1 MTDGHFHN
9 LVWNALHTVHAHFA
23 VSRGTSVRYPADVV
37 PLAALGDST
46 HSDLSPLEDLLAPDE
61 RVYLIGPQPQPTRK
75 LHVGPPL
82 HCFQML
88 FPLPP
93 PSETNASEVQIL
105 RMTPEDAP
113 AMVALTDLAFPG
125 FFRPRTNEMGA
136 YYGIRVNGEL
146 LAMAGERLAVPGL
159 SEISAVCTHPAHT
172 GKGYARLLMNR
183 LLNDHAKAGLKSFLH
198 VSKTN
203 ARAAAIYDRMG
214 FVVSN
219 SASLWP
225 VSRSS

>member
-1 MTDGHFHN
+1 
-9 LVWNALHTVHAHFA
+9 
-23 VSRGTSVRYPADVV
+23 
-37 PLAALGDST
+37 LAALADNS
-46 HSDLSPLEDLLAPDE
+46 HCDLSPLEELLAPGE
-61 RVYLIGPQPQPTRK
+61 RVYLLGPQPQPTRK
-75 LHVGPPL
+75 LNVGPPL

-93 PSETNASEVQIL
+93 PCEAKASEVQIL

-125 FFRPRTNEMGA
+125 FFRPRTNAMGA

-146 LAMAGERLAVPGL
+146 VAMAGERLAVPGL

-183 LLNDHAKAGLKSFLH
+183 LLKDHERAGLISFLH

-203 ARAAAIYDRMG
+203 TRAAAIYNRMG
-214 FVVSN
+214 FVVSA

-225 VSRSS
+225 ISLNS